1 MDLSQY
7 QTILD
12 KINKGETVTTAS
24 NNVNTTSTVTL
35 MNDVE
40 NLTFVVV
47 NKSIQTPLI
56 MTNVL
61 VQGDKNSRIIHF
73 VMNRYFDGIDLSEKD
88 ILINYKNAESKTG
101 FDTVTNLKI
110 TEESIEFEW
119 LINSEITVQE
129 GEVSIQVDICQYDEL
144 GDVIYRYQTLPCEL
158 LIEKTLIS
166 NGDAEPTDYY
176 LDIKF
181 LNEHSDPVIFTGMKS
196 SNIPIKV
203 DSRIIVMPALE
214 DIAVT
219 QDSRSRLLTFTMQ
232 RYIDCVDLSEK
243 TACIKF
249 KLIDGTGDRTFVC
262 NKVVNDTHIKFD
274 WLLDSKVTSLV
285 GKVEFAIEF
294 IGYDEKDEFYCYNT
308 LPSYIFISKG
318 LDVDNIIEQP
328 SASWMQSWN
337 ILADSY
343 LRDYMKYVQE
353 IRVSVEQA
361 MKSAGEALLAM
372 QNAKASEISAENDAG
387 IAWQQADR
395 AERMANISA
404 GNSDI
409 VIKIMNE
416 FTAKYDQFYKEYEN
430 IRKKDEPITKSDLS
444 EELSVIIDGKAE
456 NKHTH
461 LATDIITDDK
471 NQFISKEER
480 TNIKN
485 ARLKTVPISEN
496 DLDANVVE
504 KLNRV
509 ITGGGGGGTING
521 AQIDDT
527 APSYSKVYSSKNTEN
542 KIAVAVESALSGLDG
557 FSDNNFTD
565 AEKQKLARIEDNAN
579 YFTLTSISAS
589 IVDETANRKF
599 ISPVEKATFSD
610 KYTKAEI
617 DNMFSKVTSGMVWK
631 PDVPTFEDI
640 AKTYPDPIK
649 DWAVSTANGDTYLY
663 DGEAWIKIGSGKTPL
678 ATQTDNGLMS
688 AVDKKKFDGMET
700 GANKYI
706 HPNSHS
712 ADVIVPTN
720 EKQFVTTAQKQAI
733 EKIGETI
740 NDSLTNYRKNSIKIL
755 ESDLDETLLEKLSN
769 AGGTIINDN
778 VTSYAQTYS
787 SAVIENKIL
796 ASSDEIN
803 LTIENMIK
811 DVATQKDIDALFK

>member
-7 QTILD
+7 QNILN
-12 KINKGETVTTAS
+12 KINKSESIPITS
-24 NNVNTTSTVTL
+24 DNIEKTSTVTI
-35 MNDVE
+35 MNTDE
-40 NLTFVVV
+40 SLTFVVV
-47 NKSIQTPLI
+47 NKSIQTPLT
-56 MTNVL
+56 MTNIL
-61 VQGDKNSRIIHF
+61 VQGDKNSRLIHF
-73 VMNRYFDGIDLSEKD
+73 EMNRYFDGIDLSEKD
-88 ILINYKNAESKTG
+88 ILINYKNAEAKTG
-101 FDTVTNLKI
+101 FDTVRNLI
-110 TEESIEFEW
+110 ISEELIEFDW
-119 LINSEITVQE
+119 LVNSEITALE
-129 GEVSIQVDICQYDEL
+129 GEVSIQVEICQYDEL

-166 NGDAEPTDYY
+166 NGDAESPDYY
-176 LDIKF
+176 LYIKF
-181 LNEHSDPVIFTGMKS
+181 LNEHSDPVIYTGMKS
-196 SNIPIKV
+196 STVPI
-203 DSRIIVMPALE
+203 DIENRIIVMPALE

-219 QDSRSRLLTFTMQ
+219 QDSRSKLLTFKMQ
-232 RYIDCVDLSEK
+232 RYIDNVDLSEK

-249 KLIDGTGDRTFVC
+249 KLLDGTGDRAFVC
-262 NKVVNDTHIKFD
+262 NKIINDTHIKFD

-294 IGYDEKDEFYCYNT
+294 IGYNELDEFYCYNT
-308 LPSYIFISKG
+308 LPSYIFISEG

-328 SASWMQSWN
+328 SASWIQSWN
-337 ILADSY
+337 ILAENY
-343 LRDYMKYVQE
+343 LRDYIKYVNE
-353 IRVSVEQA
+353 VKMYAEQA

-395 AERMANISA
+395 AERMANITA
-404 GNSDI
+404 GNTDT

-416 FTAKYDQFYKEYEN
+416 FIAKYDKFFSEYEN
-430 IRKKDEPITKSDLS
+430 IRKKDEPITKDDLS
-444 EELSVIIDGKAE
+444 EDLSGIIDGKAE

-461 LATDIITDDK
+461 LATDIITDDTK
-471 NQFISKEER
+471 QFITKEER
-480 TNIKN
+480 NNIKN

-496 DLDANVVE
+496 DLDANVVD
-504 KLNRV
+504 KLNR

-527 APSYSKVYSSKNTEN
+527 APSYSKVYSSQNTEN
-542 KIAVAVESALSGLDG
+542 KINTAVESAISGLDG

-589 IVDETANRKF
+589 IVNETSTKKF
-599 ISPVEKATFSD
+599 TSPTEKEIYLD
-610 KYTKAEI
+610 KYTKAEV

-640 AKTYPDPIK
+640 AKTYPEPIK

-678 ATQTDNGLMS
+678 ATQKDNGLMS
-688 AVDKKKFDGMET
+688 AVDKKKVDSMET
-700 GANKYI
+700 GANKYV
-706 HPNSHS
+706 HPSTHS
-712 ADVIVPTN
+712 ADEIVPTN

-733 EKIGETI
+733 DNIGVTI
-740 NDSLTNYRKNSIKIL
+740 GDALTNYRKNSTKIL
-755 ESDLDETLLEKLSN
+755 ESDLDTTLLDKLAN

-787 SAVIENKIL
+787 SAIIESKIKD
-796 ASSDEIN
+796 SSDALN
-803 LTIENMIK
+803 LTIETMIK
-811 DVATQKDIDALFK
+811 DVATKADIDKLFK